1 MASRGNDESLGC
13 STLRIFGGC
22 KVAYYINIDMSGERG
37 AIAVPALR
45 HSLRRSIVA
54 HFARKVR
61 ATIASRKCFK
71 FAIGPCF
78 KSAIGPL

>member
-1 MASRGNDESLGC
+1 
-13 STLRIFGGC
+13 
-22 KVAYYINIDMSGERG
+22 MSGEWG

-45 HSLRRSIVA
+45 PFLRRSIVA

-61 ATIASRKCFK
+61 ATITKRECFK

-78 KSAIGPL
+78 KSAIIFVPSLCEQSELQCFAPFCVLEIRKFV